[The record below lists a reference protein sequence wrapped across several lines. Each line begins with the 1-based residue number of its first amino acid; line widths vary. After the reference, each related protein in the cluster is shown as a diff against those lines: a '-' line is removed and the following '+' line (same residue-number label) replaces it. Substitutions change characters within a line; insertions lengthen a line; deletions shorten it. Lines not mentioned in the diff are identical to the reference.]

1 MNNVIF
7 LRGGTYE
14 ERAEWA
20 EKWVE
25 AKVKRVRVDIRKTAG
40 FLHPG
45 KESQIDEIV
54 IACSCSAML
63 TALKAGH
70 DVCVV
75 NDINYLQR
83 DAFMAYRA
91 RKAFAK
97 VIYKDFSK

>member
-7 LRGGTYE
+7 LRGSTYE
-14 ERAEWA
+14 VRAAWA

-25 AKVKRVRVDIRKTAG
+25 AKVKRVRIDIRKVAEL
-40 FLHPG
+40 LHPG
-45 KESQIDEIV
+45 NEAQVDEVV

-63 TALKAGH
+63 TALKDGF
-70 DVCVV
+70 DVCVI